1 MPSWNVHLAQAE
13 ELLRRESA
21 LARAVEDRSAFLFG
35 CLLPDIM
42 VGYMVP
48 GIEHPLPYRVTHLT
62 EEGSVPRPR
71 EGSFW
76 DAFVAPALAGG
87 PGASGAG
94 ADPISDSVRAMTLG
108 AWTHLLTDNL
118 WNDRAGAFARE
129 HLGDRGEPFRV
140 LKQAD
145 FEMFG
150 RTRAVSAPPAPDAA
164 LIRAAAQFPQYPI
177 GAREAR
183 AAVEVARGIAA
194 SNSLG
199 AGAAETYR
207 LFDHEML
214 LDMFDG
220 SVRMAERLF
229 EQRGGAAPRA

>member
-1 MPSWNVHLAQAE
+1 MPSWNVHLAQAG
-13 ELLRRESA
+13 ELLRRGSG
-21 LARAVEDRSAFLFG
+21 LARAVEDRNAFLFG

-48 GIEHPLPYRVTHLT
+48 GIEHTLPYRITHLT
-62 EEGSVPRPR
+62 EEGSVPRPQ

-87 PGASGAG
+87 PTAPEAGPFSG
-94 ADPISDSVRAMTLG
+94 SVRAMVLG

-145 FEMFG
+145 FETFG
-150 RTRAVSAPPAPDAA
+150 RTRAVSAPIAAEPA

-177 GAREAR
+177 GERETR
-183 AAVEVARGIAA
+183 AAVEVARKIATDNA
-194 SNSLG
+194 
-199 AGAAETYR
+199 AGAAAGRAYR

-220 SVRMAERLF
+220 SVHMAERLF
-229 EQRGGAAPRA
+229 AQRGDAAPRV